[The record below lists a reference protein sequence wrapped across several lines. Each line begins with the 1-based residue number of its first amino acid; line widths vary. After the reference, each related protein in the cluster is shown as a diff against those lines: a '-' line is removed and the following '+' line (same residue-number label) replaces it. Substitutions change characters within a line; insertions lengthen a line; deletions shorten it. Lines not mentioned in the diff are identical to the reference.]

1 MYFNTSINLIK
12 VPNRFSHSRPNEDK
26 MEACREFYR
35 TNHRLDRDIVVD
47 ENMVLKDGYIGYLV
61 LIENEAKVVC
71 VKQTNTRQV
80 TLVYG
85 VYPGVDKEYRWKMV
99 DDTEG
104 SENLKIGSHAIVR
117 TIFGD
122 VEVKVTKIEK
132 ITRSKLKTIGHTKR
146 VVKCLPE

>member
-12 VPNRFSHSRPNEDK
+12 IPNRFSHSRPNEDK
-26 MEACREFYR
+26 IEACRDFYR

-47 ENMVLKDGYIGYLV
+47 ENMTLKDGYIGYLV
-61 LIENEAKVVC
+61 LVENNAKVVC
-71 VKQTNTRQV
+71 VKQTNTRKV

-85 VYPGVDKEYRWKMV
+85 VHPGVDKEYRWKIV
-99 DDTEG
+99 EDTEDQD
-104 SENLKIGSHAIVR
+104 NLKVGSHAIVR

>member
-1 MYFNTSINLIK
+1 MHFNTSINLIK

-61 LIENEAKVVC
+61 LIENKAKVVC

-85 VYPGVDKEYRWKMV
+85 VHPGV

-146 VVKCLPE
+146 VVKCLP

>member
-1 MYFNTSINLIK
+1 MHFNTSINLIK

-61 LIENEAKVVC
+61 LIENKAKVVC
-71 VKQTNTRQV
+71 VKQTNTRRV

-85 VYPGVDKEYRWKMV
+85 VHPGVDKEYRWKMV

-117 TIFGD
+117 TSFGD

>member
-1 MYFNTSINLIK
+1 MHFNTSINLIK

-61 LIENEAKVVC
+61 LIENKANVVC

-85 VYPGVDKEYRWKMV
+85 VHPGVDKEYRWKMV

-117 TIFGD
+117 TSFGD

>member
-71 VKQTNTRQV
+71 VKQANTRQV

-85 VYPGVDKEYRWKMV
+85 VHSGVDKEYRWKMV

-117 TIFGD
+117 TTFGD
-122 VEVKVTKIEK
+122 VEVTVTKIEK
-132 ITRSKLKTIGHTKR
+132 ITRSKLKTIGHIKR

>member
-1 MYFNTSINLIK
+1 MHFNTSINLIK

-61 LIENEAKVVC
+61 LIENKAKVVC

-85 VYPGVDKEYRWKMV
+85 VHPGVDKEYRWKMV

-117 TIFGD
+117 TTFGD
-122 VEVKVTKIEK
+122 AEVTVTKIEK
-132 ITRSKLKTIGHTKR
+132 ITRSKLKTIGHIKR

>member
-71 VKQTNTRQV
+71 VRQANTRQV

-85 VYPGVDKEYRWKMV
+85 VHPGVDKEYRWKMV

-104 SENLKIGSHAIVR
+104 SENLKIGSHAVVR
-117 TIFGD
+117 TSFGD
-122 VEVKVTKIEK
+122 VEVTVTKIEK
-132 ITRSKLKTIGHTKR
+132 ITRSKLNTIGHIKR

>member
-12 VPNRFSHSRPNEDK
+12 VPNRFNHSKPNEDK

-71 VKQTNTRQV
+71 VKQTNTRLV

-85 VYPGVDKEYRWKMV
+85 VHPGVDKEYRWKMV

-117 TIFGD
+117 TTFGD
-122 VEVKVTKIEK
+122 VEVTVTKIEK
-132 ITRSKLKTIGHTKR
+132 ITRSKLKTIGHIKR

>member
-12 VPNRFSHSRPNEDK
+12 VPNRFNHSKPNEDK

-85 VYPGVDKEYRWKMV
+85 VHPGVDKEYRWKMV

-104 SENLKIGSHAIVR
+104 SENLKIGSHTIVR
-117 TIFGD
+117 TTFGD
-122 VEVKVTKIEK
+122 VEVTVTKIEK
-132 ITRSKLKTIGHTKR
+132 ITRSKLKTIGHIKR

>member
-1 MYFNTSINLIK
+1 MHFNTSINLIK
-12 VPNRFSHSRPNEDK
+12 VPNGFSHSRPNEDK

-61 LIENEAKVVC
+61 LIENKAKVVC

-85 VYPGVDKEYRWKMV
+85 VHPGGDKEYRWKMV